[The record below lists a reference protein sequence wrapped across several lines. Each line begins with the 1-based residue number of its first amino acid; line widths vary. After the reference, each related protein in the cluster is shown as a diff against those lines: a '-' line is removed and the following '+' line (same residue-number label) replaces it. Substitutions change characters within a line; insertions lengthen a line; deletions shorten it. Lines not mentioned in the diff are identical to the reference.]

1 MTANNR
7 RKTFIVDAP
16 TQARMVFSI
25 SILPMSVIL
34 VAAVAMWILSNRLL
48 DEAQD
53 SNAALPSLG
62 LLTMSQFVFVVATGS
77 VAVLEA
83 LRYSHRVVGPAMRIT
98 RSLRRIRDGG
108 LDARITLRKGDEL
121 TEVADE
127 VNALIDHLRQHG
139 FKAQP
144 DAAGGTAAAAATT
157 GIAAT
162 DTAAT
167 STAAPAQPAATATAV
182 ATSSEADDHDD

>member
-48 DEAQD
+48 DEAQS

-62 LLTMSQFVFVVATGS
+62 LLTMSQFVFVVATGTA
-77 VAVLEA
+77 AVLEA

-144 DAAGGTAAAAATT
+144 DATS
-157 GIAAT
+157 GIAAA

-167 STAAPAQPAATATAV
+167 GTAASAPPAPITTAV
-182 ATSSEADDHDD
+182 ATTGTSEADDHDD